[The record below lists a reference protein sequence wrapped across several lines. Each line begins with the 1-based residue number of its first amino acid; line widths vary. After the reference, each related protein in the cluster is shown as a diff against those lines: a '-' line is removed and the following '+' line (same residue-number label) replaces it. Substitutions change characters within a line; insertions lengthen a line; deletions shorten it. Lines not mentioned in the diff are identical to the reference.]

1 MIHSALKVFNI
12 VREKVEDV
20 MGVIQFQLLTI
31 TQEETNEPPCI
42 EEVRDL
48 ADYEAAMAERARGMR
63 TRVAPEIVIYIA
75 MQGLDKTEPGFHG
88 LTIRLLP
95 IFAKMPESDSEANQL
110 SRMAMIHREPTYQRG
125 EPATE
130 PQRTRRG
137 IEQPHRHLA
146 SIGRGQTLAPQ
157 ASRHSYG
164 LYDQLGVVSLG
175 GPKAGFVQYE
185 DDEFVVTTRR
195 ANVPAGKKL
204 L

>member
-20 MGVIQFQLLTI
+20 TGVIQFQLLAI
-31 TQEETNEPPCI
+31 TQEEVGSPAI
-42 EEVRDL
+42 EEVRSL
-48 ADYEAAMAERARGMR
+48 ADFEAAVAAKARGVR

-75 MQGLDKTEPGFHG
+75 MQNLDKTEPGFHG

-95 IFAKMPESDSEANQL
+95 IFAKIPDTSTNSEANPQL
-110 SRMAMIHREPTYQRG
+110 SRKIMIQKEPPRC

-130 PQRTRRG
+130 PQRCSR
-137 IEQPHRHLA
+137 IAEQRPLPSR
-146 SIGRGQTLAPQ
+146 GRGLAPR
-157 ASRHSYG
+157 ASRHTYG
-164 LYDQLGVVSLG
+164 LYDQLGVASLG
-175 GPKAGFVQYE
+175 GPKSGFVQYE

-204 L
+204 ID